1 MSTPLLSLSGVSKRY
16 GATAVLQDVD
26 LEVHPGEIV
35 ILIGGSG
42 SGKTT
47 LLRLVAGL
55 EAADGGVIR
64 LRGATVD
71 APGRGDWVAPERR
84 GLGMVFQ
91 DHALWPHMSSLE
103 NVAAAAT
110 GPGRDRR
117 HAALGLLEQVGLHAL
132 ADRRPH
138 QLSGGQQQRV
148 GLARALAAGSDLVLF
163 DEPLSS
169 LDVDVRERM
178 RAEIRARVRERGAA
192 ALLVSHDP
200 LDAWRLADRVAV
212 LERGRIV
219 QTDTPQVLYARPATE
234 RVARFTDAIGG
245 FPVEVLGRGAEAG
258 FDLAGVRQGAT
269 AVGVRPGQRGRAYVR
284 PCGVQTCTE
293 GAPASLVDRTFEA
306 GLWRAVWRVPPC
318 GWTLQS
324 LEREPPPKEARL
336 SLRPEH
342 SFIYPALE
350 DTP

>member
-1 MSTPLLSLSGVSKRY
+1 MTAPLLSLSAVSKRY
-16 GATAVLQDVD
+16 GDTPVLHEVD
-26 LEVHPGEIV
+26 LEVRQGEIV

-55 EAADGGVIR
+55 ESADGGVIR
-64 LRGATVD
+64 LRGAKVD
-71 APGRGDWVAPERR
+71 DPSRGCWIAPERR

-91 DHALWPHMSSLE
+91 DYALWPHMSSLE
-103 NVAAAAT
+103 NVAAAA
-110 GPGRDRR
+110 PGCGRTRR
-117 HAALGLLEQVGLHAL
+117 SSALGLLDQLGLRPI
-132 ADRRPH
+132 ADRRPNE
-138 QLSGGQQQRV
+138 LSGGQQQRV
-148 GLARALAAGSDLVLF
+148 GLARALAAASDLLLF

-178 RAEIRARVRERGAA
+178 RGEIRSQVRERGAA

-219 QTDTPQVLYARPATE
+219 QTDTPQALYARPATE

-245 FPVEVLGRGAEAG
+245 FPVDVLGREADSG
-258 FDLAGVRQGAT
+258 FELAGVRQGAT
-269 AVGVRPGQRGRAYVR
+269 VVGVKPGERGRVYLR
-284 PCGVQTCTE
+284 PCGVQTSTD
-293 GAPASLVDRTFEA
+293 GAAAVLLDRTFEA
-306 GLWRAVWRVPPC
+306 GVWRAVWRLPES

-324 LEREPPPKEARL
+324 LERAPPPAEARL
-336 SLRPEH
+336 SVSPEH
-342 SFIYPALE
+342 SFIYPDLE
-350 DTP
+350 ESP